1 MVTLVRFLVGIS
13 VAALALVSC
22 NDGTSLQRYLVDKQD
37 DDKYVKLDIATSL
50 FESDD
55 ANFTEEQKEIL
66 STIKKVNV
74 VAFPLKGENAT
85 DYETERAELAK
96 ILDNEKYVLLGKVN
110 SNGSK
115 MTMKYLG
122 EEDAIDEVIIFASDD
137 ARGFA
142 IFRLL
147 GDDMKPG
154 QMLKLMNSINSGD
167 LNLSALSGIGDMF
180 EDEFDTQNTD
190 TADEITDIMEE
201 ISD

>member
-74 VAFPLKGENAT
+74 VAFPLKGENAA

-137 ARGFA
+137 TRGFA

-190 TADEITDIMEE
+190 TADEITNIMEE

>member
-22 NDGTSLQRYLVDKQD
+22 NDGSSLQRYLVDKQD
-37 DDKYVKLDIATSL
+37 DDKYLKLDIATSL
-50 FESDD
+50 LESDD
-55 ANFTEEQKEIL
+55 ADFTEEQKEIL
-66 STIKKVNV
+66 GTIKKVNV
-74 VAFPLKGENAT
+74 VAFPIKGENAAA
-85 DYETERAELAK
+85 YEEERAELAK

-137 ARGFA
+137 ERGFA
-142 IFRLL
+142 VFRLL

-154 QMLKLMNSINSGD
+154 QMMKLMNSINSGD
-167 LNLSALSGIGDMF
+167 LDLNALNGIGDMF
-180 EDEFDTQNTD
+180 KEEFDDKN
-190 TADEITDIMEE
+190 DESVVEKNE
-201 ISD
+201 IVQEIID